1 METILMLLLFSGCG
15 NDLLDAIPSDGYWQM
30 YGVTVTAA
38 AMMTELGADPA
49 ATDQPAAPDGEADPR
64 AKIRALV
71 AQLGA
76 SRYSDR
82 EAAQKELTKL
92 GREAQPELEEAT
104 RHEDPEIAVRARNI
118 LEKIMPKAQQQQQD
132 FWRQRMQPPEGRQAK
147 AVRRLMAI
155 RTIGEKKYMQAL
167 PLLQKLTESKVPF
180 EADYARRAIAR
191 IGGRKLEHEPFD
203 MKLRERDLAAVPQ
216 EIAGVGQFIQ
226 LPGAGVAEMA
236 VNMKPAGVGYDR
248 TRWTIRSLLEPLV
261 RLGNLRLKHAT
272 VFVSESIG
280 DDDVSWVGAI
290 LRGSY
295 DEKAIRGFATDQNME
310 QQKIADVDVFVNNE
324 IAIALVSDSMVI
336 YFARPR
342 RNVEMPVE
350 AVLKAVVSGEGGG
363 IEKNEAIQALL
374 KKVDRKNDY
383 AVLLTTK
390 AMQSLPVLAPVRQM
404 TLEITRGPK
413 EQQGRLTATG
423 DDAGQ
428 VEQAGRL
435 AQAGWQAFLMY
446 GRQNAPAATVPF
458 FELMEKTKFTIAE
471 GVVTIELKGDVAG
484 AMEKIVVADFLGN
497 LH

>member
-1 METILMLLLFSGCG
+1 METVLMLLLFSGCG

-30 YGVTVTAA
+30 YNVPVTAA
-38 AMMTELGADPA
+38 TMMTELGVDPA
-49 ATDQPAAPDGEADPR
+49 AADQAAAPNGEADPR

-76 SRYSDR
+76 KQYSDR
-82 EAAQKELTKL
+82 EAAQEELIKL

-104 RHEDPEIAVRARNI
+104 KHEDPEIAVRARNI
-118 LEKIMPKAQQQQQD
+118 LEEIMPKVQVREH
-132 FWRQRMQPPEGRQAK
+132 WRQMMEPPEGRQVK

-155 RTIGEKKYMQAL
+155 RTIGEKKYKQCL
-167 PLLQKLTESKVPF
+167 PLLRKLTESKVPF

-191 IGGRKLEHEPFD
+191 IEDRKLEHEPFD

-226 LPGAGVAEMA
+226 LPGVGVAEMT
-236 VNMKPAGVGYDR
+236 VNMNVGERAYNSP
-248 TRWTIRSLLEPLV
+248 RWRMRSLLEMPV
-261 RLGNLRLKHAT
+261 RVGNMRLEHAT
-272 VFVSESIG
+272 VFVSEEIG
-280 DDDVSWVGAI
+280 DDETSWFGAI

-295 DEKAIRGFATDQNME
+295 DEKALRDLASDQNME
-310 QQKIADVDVFVNNE
+310 QQKIADVDVFVGRE
-324 IAIALVSDSMVI
+324 VTIALVSDSMVVF
-336 YFARPR
+336 FARPR
-342 RNVEMPVE
+342 RHAEMPVE
-350 AVLKAVVSGEGGG
+350 SVLKAVVSGEGGG

-383 AVLLTTK
+383 AVLLTSK

-404 TLEITRGPK
+404 TLEVTRGPK

-435 AQAGWQAFLMY
+435 AQAGWQAFLMD
-446 GRQNAPAATVPF
+446 GRRHVPAAVIPLIET
-458 FELMEKTKFTIAE
+458 LEKTKFTMAE
-471 GVVTIELKGDVAG
+471 GVVTVELKGDMAG
-484 AMEKIVVADFLGN
+484 AMEKIVAAEFLGN